1 MSSQNKLT
9 TDRNQR
15 AVLELATK
23 PGNDLCADC
32 KARHPR
38 WASHNLGIFICVN
51 CASIHRKIGTH
62 ITKVKSLTMDSWT
75 KDQVDSMRAMGN
87 SKSNSIY
94 NPNEIRNPPPPNLE
108 DTERDSELEQY
119 IRSKYE
125 YRRFIDKSALVAS
138 KLGPSRSASMVTSRS
153 VSSPIT
159 NLPRTSSPST
169 AAVSAT
175 TASALPA
182 HMKQSTA
189 SLSPAQPSDKAP
201 FDGARPTPQRSVSQP
216 IVHQTQQ
223 TQVQSGTPQGGVWDD
238 LVALQAVPASSSS
251 LPLQY
256 QQQQAALPAFSQ
268 GLTAVSQTPYGTNG
282 YSNGMTT
289 GMSTATFQQQSFA
302 DSNPYSQPQS
312 AFAASTTFTQPQS
325 YGQQYFMGQQPSGTF
340 SASSQGQV
348 FHPQPQSTL
357 QVQIP
362 QNRSFLTSSQTFMS
376 APASQSQFMT
386 PSPAQQF
393 LSPSPNQQL
402 LSHSPQPQLQMQQQ
416 PQRQFSSS
424 PSSIMTGMSHGQ
436 QQQQTQTLANGQQQM
451 STMSTPSYGHNY
463 FLAWNQVPQQQAPGQ
478 SLQAL
483 PQQMSSPA
491 QYNSAY
497 AGGQM
502 YSASS
507 YQAPLGAQQWGA
519 M

>member
-1 MSSQNKLT
+1 
-9 TDRNQR
+9 
-15 AVLELATK
+15 
-23 PGNDLCADC
+23 
-32 KARHPR
+32 
-38 WASHNLGIFICVN
+38 
-51 CASIHRKIGTH
+51 
-62 ITKVKSLTMDSWT
+62 
-75 KDQVDSMRAMGN
+75 
-87 SKSNSIY
+87 
-94 NPNEIRNPPPPNLE
+94 
-108 DTERDSELEQY
+108 
-119 IRSKYE
+119 
-125 YRRFIDKSALVAS
+125 
-138 KLGPSRSASMVTSRS
+138 MVTPRS

-175 TASALPA
+175 AAASALPA

-189 SLSPAQPSDKAP
+189 SLPPAQPSEKVP
-201 FDGARPTPQRSVSQP
+201 FDATRPTPQRSVSQP
-216 IVHQTQQ
+216 VVQQTQQ
-223 TQVQSGTPQGGVWDD
+223 PQVQSGTLQGGVWDD

-256 QQQQAALPAFSQ
+256 QQQQPALPTFSQ
-268 GLTAVSQTPYGTNG
+268 GLTAYGTNGING

-289 GMSTATFQQQSFA
+289 GMSTNTFQQQTFA

-312 AFAASTTFTQPQS
+312 TFAASTLSTPLTSTTTFSTQPQS
-325 YGQQYFMGQQPSGTF
+325 YGQQYFMNQQPSGTF
-340 SASSQGQV
+340 STSSQGQV

-362 QNRSFLTSSQTFMS
+362 RNRSFLTSSQTYMS

-386 PSPAQQF
+386 PSPVQQY
-393 LSPSPNQQL
+393 LSSSPNQQL
-402 LSHSPQPQLQMQQQ
+402 LSHSPQPQLQTQQQ
-416 PQRQFSSS
+416 PQRQFTSSAS
-424 PSSIMTGMSHGQ
+424 PMMTGMSHGQ
-436 QQQQTQTLANGQQQM
+436 QQQQMQTLSNGQQQM
-451 STMSTPSYGHNY
+451 STMSTPSYGHSY
-463 FLAWNQVPQQQAPGQ
+463 FLASNQVPQHHSPGQ
-478 SLQAL
+478 FLQAL

-507 YQAPLGAQQWGA
+507 YQAPLGAQQWGG